1 MSSTFFG
8 LNIGA
13 SALNAYSASVNTAA
27 NNVANANTVGYSK
40 QVTNLEAG
48 GAIRNYTYGTL
59 GSGVSAES
67 ITQLRNAY
75 YDVKYWTNNSYTGQY
90 EKKVYYVE
98 QMQDLFIDFDGTK
111 GFSTI
116 YSSVFNIAESLKGDA
131 GNLNIRNQFTSSC
144 QSLMDYFN
152 DVSSNLHNLQSDCN
166 QEVRAL
172 VSQINSYAQKIAII
186 NDKINSIEVG
196 GRAYANEL
204 RDQRANLLDELSY
217 LVSIETEDLDVPN
230 SNYPEV
236 ETGASHFRVKVAGQL
251 LVDGGDYNELE
262 CFSRDERVNQND
274 IDGLY
279 GIRWVDTG
287 NDFNPAAA
295 SMAGQLKAI
304 MEIRDGNNAE
314 NFQGKLTDVNG
325 SRITISDPNIT
336 TIEAMNLPEKGYL
349 KIGNREFHYKEFSMT
364 AKADGTFTYEFVI
377 DDRNLAM
384 IGNRI
389 GKDVSIG
396 TSVDARGI
404 PYYLTQMNEFLRS
417 FCHKMNNIE
426 MYGSVEAGDSIYGL
440 DANGGEM
447 GAFFVSQQPD
457 GKENAFADGE
467 GTDASGNGNVTYK
480 STESNYYYMTSD
492 NVKVNAKSL
501 KDPTYFST
509 SARTVEDQS
518 KAEIVDEILKLKS
531 GMVIYRG
538 SDGEQ
543 FLQYITSDISV
554 DVNEADILAG
564 NYSSVG
570 QTIDAYR
577 KSVSSVDE
585 DEEALDLVKFQ
596 NAYNL
601 ASKIISTMNQM
612 YDRLITQTGV

>member
-67 ITQLRNAY
+67 ITQLRNSY

-98 QMQDLFIDFDGTK
+98 QMQDLFVDFDSTK
-111 GFSTI
+111 GFSSI
-116 YSSVFNIAESLKGDA
+116 YSSVFNVAESLKGDA
-131 GNLNIRNQFTSSC
+131 GNLNIRNQFISNS

-152 DVSSNLHNLQSDCN
+152 DVSSSLHNLQSDCN
-166 QEVRAL
+166 QEIRAII
-172 VSQINSYAQKIAII
+172 SQINSYAQKIAVI
-186 NDKINSIEVG
+186 NDKINTIEIG
-196 GRAYANEL
+196 GKAYANEL

-217 LVSIETEDLDVPN
+217 IVSFETEETEVPN

-236 ETGASHFRVKVAGQL
+236 DTGATNFRVKLAGQL

-262 CFSRDERVNQND
+262 CYSRDEKVNQND

-279 GIRWVDTG
+279 GIRWVKTG
-287 NDFNPAAA
+287 NEFNPCA
-295 SMAGQLKAI
+295 SSMSGQLKAI
-304 MEIRDGNNAE
+304 MEVRDGNNAE
-314 NFQGKLTDVNG
+314 NFQGTLSGVNG
-325 SRITISDPNIT
+325 SRITISNPNIKT
-336 TIEAMNLPEKGYL
+336 VDAMSLPEQGYL
-349 KIGNREFHYKEFSMT
+349 TIGNRDFHYKEFSMT
-364 AKADGTFTYEFVI
+364 MHADGTCTYEFVI

-384 IGNRI
+384 IRNRV
-389 GKDVSIG
+389 GKDVNIG
-396 TSVDARGI
+396 TSVDSRGI

-426 MYGSVEAGDSIYGL
+426 MYGSTEAADTVYGL
-440 DANGGEM
+440 DANGDEM

-457 GKENAFADGE
+457 GEENTFTDGE
-467 GTDASGNGNVTYK
+467 GRDPDDSGSVTYK
-480 STESNYYYMTSD
+480 STESNYYYMTAD
-492 NVKVNAKSL
+492 NVKVNARSL
-501 KDPTYFST
+501 KDPNYFAT
-509 SARTVEDQS
+509 SARTHVDES
-518 KAEIVDEILKLKS
+518 KAEIVDEILKLQN
-531 GMVIYRG
+531 GITVYRG
-538 SDGEQ
+538 ADGED

-554 DVNEADILAG
+554 DVNEADILAN
-564 NYSSVG
+564 NYGSIG
-570 QTIDAYR
+570 QTIDTYR